1 MIPLS
6 KKKIQ
11 LFNNLNNINKTIN
24 LRDSVYKYSYLYIE
38 GDTDYQYVIV
48 PIFSAMQS
56 KFAGI
61 GGWSGTSGNVGTT
74 QIKGTI
80 SNNGKTLNIETFLS
94 LVHSKNAMHQDSVE
108 LFCKKII
115 GIR

>member
-11 LFNNLNNINKTIN
+11 LFNNLDNISKIIN

-48 PIFSAMQS
+48 PIFSAMQN
-56 KFAGI
+56 KFTGI

-94 LVHSKNAMHQDSVE
+94 LVHSKNAMHQDSVG